1 MKAGGWASIVVVY
14 IMGVLAVSSLVV
26 MLPLQADFV
35 GKLNYSV
42 TQYGLL
48 LSVIGLSAAALAT
61 FCGGLVDRWGER
73 TMLITS
79 AVIGIMPNLAYA
91 TVSDIRIL
99 LPLRILEGFA
109 LSITLAAG
117 PALIMR
123 TTSQKR
129 QIAAMTFWSTA
140 TPTAI
145 SVGMLLGGFYAGTV
159 SWRQAFLMFAVALAA
174 AAVLAT
180 FLPRLDSVRVKGDP
194 FVAQIRA
201 MLIGYRQTG
210 AVKLGI
216 ALLLTA
222 SVSLGLNSILP
233 VYLSQTHAISIASA
247 ASLIAGANLTMV
259 AGAALLAVLVA
270 RGMAPRH
277 VVAALAVG
285 AVAFAGLVV
294 WPATAVGSVA
304 FAFAGWS
311 FVVGAA
317 QAAIFAV
324 LPRIVDPTSPG
335 LATGVLNQL
344 ASLSSFIAPL
354 TFLAV
359 LPFGWVSVVVL
370 IAACWIVAAT
380 SVWSVDRR

>member
-1 MKAGGWASIVVVY
+1 MKAGGWPSIVVVY
-14 IMGVLAVSSLVV
+14 IMGLLAVSSLVV

-35 GKLNYSV
+35 GKLDYSV

-48 LSVIGLSAAALAT
+48 LGVIGLPAAALAT
-61 FCGGLVDRWGER
+61 FSGGLVDRWGAR

-79 AVIGIMPNLAYA
+79 AVIGIIPNLAYA
-91 TVSDIRIL
+91 TLSDIRIL

-140 TPTAI
+140 TPAAI
-145 SVGMLLGGFYAGTV
+145 SVGMLLGGSYAGTAF
-159 SWRQAFLMFAVALAA
+159 WRQAFLVFAGTLAA
-174 AAVLAT
+174 AAVLAV
-180 FLPRLDSVRVKGDP
+180 FLPRLDSVRMKREP

-201 MLIGYRQTG
+201 MILGYRQTG

-247 ASLIAGANLTMV
+247 ANLIAGANLAMIV
-259 AGAALLAVLVA
+259 GAALLAVLVA
-270 RGMAPRH
+270 RGVAPRH

-285 AVAFAGLVV
+285 AVAFAGFVV
-294 WPATAVGSVA
+294 WPATAVGTVA
-304 FAFAGWS
+304 MAFAGWS

-324 LPRIVDPTSPG
+324 LPRVVDPTSPG

-344 ASLSSFIAPL
+344 ASLSSFVAPL

-359 LPFGWVSVVVL
+359 LPLGWLSVVAL
-370 IAACWIVAAT
+370 IAACWIIAGT
-380 SVWSVDRR
+380 CLWSVDRR